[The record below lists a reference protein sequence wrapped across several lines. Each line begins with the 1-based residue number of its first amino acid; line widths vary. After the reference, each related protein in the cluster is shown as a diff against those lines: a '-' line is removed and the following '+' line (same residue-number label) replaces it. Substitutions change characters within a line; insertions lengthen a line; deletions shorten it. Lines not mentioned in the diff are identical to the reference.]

1 VSVRGYDEP
10 DESEQRIDVGGVMVI
25 CGTDHGLDVD
35 AAQPYQGAPGVAGA
49 PAESEEFG
57 AALPGSGTYDD

>member
-1 VSVRGYDEP
+1 
-10 DESEQRIDVGGVMVI
+10 VI

-49 PAESEEFG
+49 PADSEEFG
-57 AALPGSGTYDD
+57 AALPGSGIYDD